1 LMPWKVSPSPV
12 GEYDVPK
19 DDEQV
24 TEARVKVDG
33 VTKVFT
39 STTNGRRVEAL
50 QEVSLH
56 VETGEFVCL
65 LGPSGCG
72 KSTLLNILAGF
83 ERPTKG
89 EVLVSGH
96 RVSGPGPDRGYVFQE
111 PALFDWMSVWGNV
124 KFGLVCNPDTRKRF
138 PDPDKQVQQCI
149 ELVGLKGFEHTFPNF
164 LSGGMK
170 QRVAIARAL
179 APDPDMLLM
188 DEPFGA
194 LDAQTRYLMQGA
206 LLEIW
211 ERTRKTI
218 VFVTH
223 SIEEAVFLADRVVV
237 MTARPGKI
245 KWIDRIQVCRPRDLS
260 DMSLMETRARLF
272 ELIGTEMKETE
283 A

>member
-1 LMPWKVSPSPV
+1 
-12 GEYDVPK
+12 VPK
-19 DDEQV
+19 NAEQMTDV
-24 TEARVKVDG
+24 RVRVSEVSK
-33 VTKVFT
+33 TFA
-39 STTNGRRVEAL
+39 STTDEKRVEAL
-50 QEVSLH
+50 QDVSLH

-83 ERPTKG
+83 EQPTKG

-96 RVSGPGPDRGYVFQE
+96 SVSGPGPDRGYVFQE
-111 PALFDWMSVWGNV
+111 PALFDWMTVWGNV
-124 KFGLVCNPDTRKRF
+124 RFGLVCNPGTRSRF
-138 PDPDKQVQQCI
+138 PKPDDRVRECI

-194 LDAQTRYLMQGA
+194 LDAQTRYLMQAA

-218 VFVTH
+218 IFVTH
-223 SIEEAVFLADRVVV
+223 SIEEAVFLGDRVVV

-245 KWIDRIQVCRPRDLS
+245 KWIDKIPVCRPRDLN
-260 DMSLMETRARLF
+260 DIALMETRVRLF
-272 ELIGTEMKETE
+272 ELISGELKETLS
-283 A
+283 